1 MPLTSTLWS
10 ASCEDLSQWRVV
22 PRSKW
27 SSESLPT
34 GKTGSGFHRRD
45 LVQPD
50 LHAHQ
55 RTQLVVFISQ
65 LYRPKIWIS
74 CKKSCCFT
82 YVHSLYIEWIIW
94 LWGRIDFPWA
104 ADWLVA
110 FSSLYVA
117 LVSPN
122 FKNLG
127 DLQLVKPSLRYM
139 AWRQAQALWVCAGSD
154 AIYICD
160 PEQAGF
166 RQGTIANTS
175 EWNPI
180 NNRDITKRW
189 LMQFEDSNL

>member
-45 LVQPD
+45 LLQPD

-65 LYRPKIWIS
+65 LYRPKIWIL
-74 CKKSCCFT
+74 CKQSCCFT
-82 YVHSLYIEWIIW
+82 RVHSLCNEWITW
-94 LWGRIDFPWA
+94 HRIDFPWA
-104 ADWLVA
+104 ADWLVP
-110 FSSLYVA
+110 FLSLYVA

-122 FKNLG
+122 FKHLG
-127 DLQLVKPSLRYM
+127 DQQLKSSLPWGIWLEDKRKLYEFVPDLM
-139 AWRQAQALWVCAGSD
+139 PYTYVIQNRRDSGNDSQYFGMK
-154 AIYICD
+154 
-160 PEQAGF
+160 
-166 RQGTIANTS
+166 TH
-175 EWNPI
+175 I
-180 NNRDITKRW
+180 NKRDITKRWW